1 MNQYQYIKTMK
12 EKAFQKWWQKQCELA
27 TKLMFMTSEEAES
40 IGKAYSYSNLQQLI
54 IRAND
59 LIIEYRFKQTS
70 AERYSLYEAESV
82 AEMAT
87 HNKISKQCKRVADR
101 LETIYETLKHYS
113 DLKQPAD
120 RYATRDISGKEVVTT
135 TRRDTL
141 ERTELKTA

>member
-1 MNQYQYIKTMK
+1 MK

-40 IGKAYSYSNLQQLI
+40 IGKAYSYPNLQQLI

-70 AERYSLYEAESV
+70 AERYSLYEAESA

-101 LETIYETLKHYS
+101 LERIYETLKHYS

-120 RYATRDISGKEVVTT
+120 RYAKRDILGKEVATT
-135 TRRDTL
+135 SRIDTL
-141 ERTELKTA
+141 ARTELKKA